1 MLEIY
6 RKIMY
11 ILFFLKGRNYFLKT
25 NFIDSLKYFT
35 QAEKYYA
42 EDYQLYIYKGLNE
55 FFIKLFDNALISFQK
70 ALGMIDSSQKLNLDE
85 KKYLKK
91 YIIEYILISSTVVES
106 FSNYD
111 KYKNIYYNL
120 EYKKDNINK
129 NLLLDFP
136 ITDNNNP
143 SKPT

>member
-1 MLEIY
+1 
-6 RKIMY
+6 MY
-11 ILFFLKGRNYFLKT
+11 IFFFLKGRHYFLKT

-35 QAEKYYA
+35 QAEKYYT
-42 EDYQLYIYKGLNE
+42 EDYQLYVYKGLNE

-70 ALGMIDSSQKLNLDE
+70 ALSMIDANQKLNIDE

-106 FSNYD
+106 FSSYGR
-111 KYKNIYYNL
+111 YKNIYYNL

-136 ITDNNNP
+136 ISDNNNL
-143 SKPT
+143 SKAT